1 MIVGKPSM
9 KSSALTEHLRIHTKE
24 KHYHCKKYKKSF
36 RHNSGLVEYL
46 KIHPGE
52 KPYEC
57 NECGKAFPQN
67 SGLKWYKKI
76 HNKIQNL
83 SHEM

>member
-52 KPYEC
+52 
-57 NECGKAFPQN
+57 NLMNVMNVGRL
-67 SGLKWYKKI
+67 SLR
-76 HNKIQNL
+76 IQASNDTRKFIIKFRI
-83 SHEM
+83 